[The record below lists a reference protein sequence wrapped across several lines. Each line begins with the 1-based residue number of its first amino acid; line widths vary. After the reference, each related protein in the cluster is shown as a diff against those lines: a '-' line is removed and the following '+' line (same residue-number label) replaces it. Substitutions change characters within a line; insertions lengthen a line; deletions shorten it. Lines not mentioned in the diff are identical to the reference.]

1 MIIITKMKQTIQR
14 QAILMYLKETK
25 IHPTAEQVYG
35 EIKKQIPNISLGT
48 VYRNLNLLVENGE
61 IKEIKTSSKVR
72 FDGQDLN
79 HQHLIDKKTGE
90 ILDTNEL
97 KEFVDKI
104 KKNKFKNFKPEDVS
118 IIVYG
123 NRR

>member
-48 VYRNLNLLVENGE
+48 VYRNLNLLV
-61 IKEIKTSSKVR
+61 
-72 FDGQDLN
+72 
-79 HQHLIDKKTGE
+79 
-90 ILDTNEL
+90 
-97 KEFVDKI
+97 
-104 KKNKFKNFKPEDVS
+104 
-118 IIVYG
+118 
-123 NRR
+123 